1 MPKRIS
7 SLLRKPGN
15 VEKPEASAKQVPAL
29 FKKSSAEAEKPQPS
43 EKTQETST
51 KLSGSLGGGL
61 TKSIPEN
68 GSTATADN
76 ITGKTKTVTEKGNR
90 SKKAAGVRPNKAVTI
105 LGDIFT
111 LMKEDRE
118 DYVKNKQLTNN
129 KQEGLNSAEEKQ
141 HKEIIGALGG
151 STGGSTGGE
160 SSKGGDKKSKKKS
173 SKTKADRAGL
183 LGNAIGL
190 AGLGAMVG
198 VSKITGVKSGT
209 FGPEAAPATPTPTT
223 ETKPAAA
230 APTTKAPPPAS
241 KPEVPTHEFSKP
253 PGEKPATGTASPA
266 GQATTPAATPPAT
279 ASPATASPASAVTTP
294 SGPTPSGG
302 VYGIAKPMIEKHE
315 GRKTKPYQDTKGLWT
330 IGVGHL
336 IGNGKTL
343 PDNMNREFSNKEVD
357 DMFASDYEHHE
368 KAAKQIPGYDKLN
381 DSGKAAL
388 VDLTFN
394 MGPTWYRKWPDFT
407 KQLQA
412 GDTEGAAKNLEGSAW
427 YKQVGHRGPAVVNL
441 IRNGKGQAGGA
452 PAEASGGPAT
462 EASKASSMPAPTAS
476 PALPGGGA
484 TASSAAS
491 TVDKT
496 ATPVAAAKPPGEL
509 SSLVTTQSGVDM
521 NIQGSLATR
530 VSSMAAAFQTKTGK
544 KLLIT
549 SGFRSNDKQKQLWE
563 AKLAENK
570 GDVAATRKMVAEPSA
585 PLGNGRGS
593 QHMLGLAID
602 INSKGPSGLNVLA
615 GPRTQST
622 GWLESFGLIRPV
634 NNEDWHV
641 QMSGTPPTPDNP
653 DKPGDPVIVP
663 SKDGASDP
671 SSGAKKPE
679 PKAVE
684 STPAGPSA
692 VPAGAMPAATAPPAP
707 AAAPAPSPAP
717 PAGPSAT
724 PAGAVPA
731 APVLPA
737 PAPPAPP
744 AAPPAATGTKLA
756 SISSE
761 NKDMKNEMEDK
772 AKAPNIVNNNISSSS
787 SPNPQSSMGGESEN
801 DEPSYLRKVLYG

>member
-15 VEKPEASAKQVPAL
+15 VEKPEASAKQLPAL

-61 TKSIPEN
+61 SKSIPEN

-105 LGDIFT
+105 LGDIFD
-111 LMKEDRE
+111 LMKEDRD
-118 DYVKNKQLTNN
+118 DYIKNKELTNN
-129 KQEGLNSAEEKQ
+129 KQKDLDSAEEKQ

-151 STGGSTGGE
+151 STGGAAAGGE

-183 LGNAIGL
+183 LGNAIGI

-230 APTTKAPPPAS
+230 PTTKAPPPAP
-241 KPEVPTHEFSKP
+241 KPEVPTHEFPKP
-253 PGEKPATGTASPA
+253 PEEKPAAGTASPA
-266 GQATTPAATPPAT
+266 GQTPQPTPTPTAT
-279 ASPATASPASAVTTP
+279 ASPAAAVTTP

-368 KAAKQIPGYDKLN
+368 KAAKQIPGYGKLN

-427 YKQVGHRGPAVVNL
+427 YKQVGQRGPAVVNL

-476 PALPGGGA
+476 PAMPGGGA
-484 TASSAAS
+484 TASAEAS
-491 TVDKT
+491 TVGKT

-530 VSSMAAAFQTKTGK
+530 VSSMAADFQTKTGK

-549 SGFRSNDKQKQLWE
+549 SGFRSNDKQKELWE

-602 INSKGPSGLNVLA
+602 INSKGASGLNILA
-615 GPRTQST
+615 GSRTQST
-622 GWLESFGLIRPV
+622 GWLESFGLMRPV

-663 SKDGASDP
+663 SKDGAADP
-671 SSGAKKPE
+671 STGAKKPE
-679 PKAVE
+679 PKTDENA
-684 STPAGPSA
+684 PAGPSA

-707 AAAPAPSPAP
+707 AAAPVP
-717 PAGPSAT
+717 P
-724 PAGAVPA
+724 
-731 APVLPA
+731 
-737 PAPPAPP
+737 PP
-744 AAPPAATGTKLA
+744 APPAATGTKLA